1 MESRSGGWMDF
12 RFSTAVCF
20 FFQPASHHIV
30 QFFSNFLTTN
40 EPPPPLFIFGRRPR
54 TKAARNLHAAMPA
67 HLCVF
72 PFSLAVGSSLSAGK
86 PRSRAKFVFLSPCR
100 VLQSRF
106 STTRSRSWQ
115 VYGYFPR
122 RSRPDPRH
130 EQIGATIKVETLG
143 LYERLVDDE
152 FFRRISLVE
161 GRKKAQR
168 HMPRFP
174 LRVFTISLNTRV
186 FVFAGQDLRASS
198 FARVSMRP
206 SQANGRRVQVKLNG
220 LIRARPQIIP
230 ARLPA
235 VPGDTVS
242 HDIGIRWFCP
252 APISFPQIDALFVSP
267 NKIAPPAFALL
278 PTNEPL

>member
-1 MESRSGGWMDF
+1 MVDGRAQKLRETCTPLCLHTFAFFHSPWPLAR
-12 RFSTAVCF
+12 VCPPETHDPG
-20 FFQPASHHIV
+20 QSS
-30 QFFSNFLTTN
+30 FFS
-40 EPPPPLFIFGRRPR
+40 R
-54 TKAARNLHAAMPA
+54 
-67 HLCVF
+67 
-72 PFSLAVGSSLSAGK
+72 LAGYC
-86 PRSRAKFVFLSPCR
+86 SRV
-100 VLQSRF
+100 F

-143 LYERLVDDE
+143 LYERVVDDE

-168 HMPRFP
+168 RMPRYPVGVF
-174 LRVFTISLNTRV
+174 RVSLNTRV

-198 FARVSMRP
+198 FARGSMRA
-206 SQANGRRVQVKLNG
+206 SQANARRVQVKLNG

-230 ARLPA
+230 ARLPRR
-235 VPGDTVS
+235 TVS

-267 NKIAPPAFALL
+267 NKIAFALL